1 MIKLIELVNEI
12 ESSLI
17 FFILWFFKNELYLIL
32 MFKFI
37 ESSLI
42 VLKLLLFM
50 IFNVKINRIKFNF
63 FKLLLFVNDLHLIS
77 MIKLIE
83 SSLKKNLIE
92 SSLFFKKSL
101 LLLIFNDK
109 INRIMQWDWIKFKKK
124 WITLNYVPCM

>member
-1 MIKLIELVNEI
+1 
-12 ESSLI
+12 
-17 FFILWFFKNELYLIL
+17 

-109 INRIMQWDWIKFKKK
+109 INRIMQ
-124 WITLNYVPCM
+124 